1 MEGKRLNNGY
11 YNQNM
16 NQMNQ
21 KTPGFTK
28 YLILSILQTLCCCQI
43 TGIIA
48 FVFTLFANS
57 AFKKGDM
64 MDYQSKLKGARTS
77 LIVGLVIGVIATIFI
92 VVVYGAIGI
101 TAISQS

>member
-1 MEGKRLNNGY
+1 MNNGY

-43 TGIIA
+43 TGIVA
-48 FVFTLFANS
+48 LVFTLFANS

-64 MDYQSKLKGARTS
+64 MDYQYKIKGAKTS
-77 LIVGLVIGVIATIFI
+77 LIVGLIIGVLAAVFI
-92 VVVYGAIGI
+92 TAVYGVVGI
-101 TAISQS
+101 SALSQA

>member
-1 MEGKRLNNGY
+1 MNNGY

-48 FVFTLFANS
+48 LVFTLFANS
-57 AFKKGDM
+57 AFKKGDIA
-64 MDYQSKLKGARTS
+64 DYQYKIKGARTS
-77 LIVGLVIGVIATIFI
+77 LIIGLVIGILVTIFI
-92 VVVYGAIGI
+92 AVVYGTIGI
-101 TAISQS
+101 AAISQS